1 MPSDRPGRLAGNMG
15 DLDAVV
21 VLNATEPFLDSAYW
35 YLTGCS
41 SGTFEG
47 ARAVVLSDGSL
58 HVFVSVLEEEA
69 ASAGAGEVHVYGTD
83 RERKEMMA
91 EVLRGAGKV
100 GVNYPC
106 AAYGSVEWLKGVT
119 DAAVSDA
126 SAAIAET
133 MAVKDEAEIAEISA
147 ACAISS
153 RVASEIPGMLR
164 EGVTEAEVA
173 SEMDIRMLRYGG
185 SGNAFETIAA
195 FGPASSEPHHR
206 PGSYAL
212 RRGDA
217 ALFDFGSK
225 HGLYCSDLTRTVFLG
240 EPPDVLRRAY
250 DVVLEAQRAGI
261 ARIRAGAPAKD
272 ADLAARTVIDASE
285 FKGRFIH
292 SFGHGIGMNV
302 HEPVSLSPK
311 SEQILRAGNVVS
323 AEPGVYLPGI
333 GGIRIED
340 TVLVTEDGCRI
351 LTDYDHSLT
360 VV

>member
-1 MPSDRPGRLAGNMG
+1 MPSTRPGRLAGNMG

-69 ASAGAGEVHVYGTD
+69 ASAGAGD
-83 RERKEMMA
+83 
-91 EVLRGAGKV
+91 
-100 GVNYPC
+100 
-106 AAYGSVEWLKGVT
+106 VEWLKGVT

-126 SAAIAET
+126 SAAISET
-133 MAVKDEAEIAEISA
+133 MAVKDDAEIAEISA

-240 EPPDVLRRAY
+240 DPPDVLRRAY

-261 ARIRAGAPAKD
+261 ACIRAGAPAKD
-272 ADLAARTVIDASE
+272 ADLAARAVIDASE

-311 SEQILRAGNVVS
+311 SEQVLRAGNVVS